1 MNQVFGST
9 TPQTLLCSWKERG
22 GGCLLTIFACFLL
35 LSLGVSTSGL
45 ILPATPQSASHVLEA
60 KAKKESLLH
69 VPASNSPATD
79 KLSQA
84 YAHFVAGLL
93 ARSEGDEERAFTEF
107 FQAVMLDPVNEPL
120 AADVAQYF
128 LSIGK
133 PKLAL
138 QVLTAVSSAGII
150 NPVFKEMEALANLA
164 LGRTN
169 RAITILYTLIRQHPA
184 YLPGYLTLSSIAAS
198 KNDYRLAEKTLRT
211 ASSAFAT
218 NTLNSIQIAEAW
230 VQYGRTVSN
239 RWQIAIQS
247 TKDVLN
253 QIIYTNLD
261 FQTALRLA
269 NLYAAIGQYQTA
281 IDIYTE
287 LLGRPAIPNEYKDLF
302 ILRYLSMH
310 QYVGKQTQLPTAI
323 QQIRQFVGDNPS
335 TLLKL
340 AIVCNESTHPELAAQ
355 LLKEVL
361 GTNPDLEAAYY
372 ELARAKMA
380 MREPNAAIYVLEN
393 ARRKFGATYGTEFL
407 TGIAY
412 TIQED
417 YTNALR
423 FFTSAEIIATTTA
436 NGKTNELLCFYL
448 GSAFERLGN
457 YPQAERYLKIAIQLR
472 PDFHEALN
480 YLGYMWTELG
490 TNLLQAKQLI
500 EQALAIDP
508 NHPPYLDSMGWV
520 LFKLG
525 RPKDALPYLQKAAL
539 LAPFVDP
546 EIYDHLGEVYFSLR
560 QYSKAASA
568 WQRVL
573 QVKDTPQIREKLAR
587 ALKRLKPTKL

>member
-9 TPQTLLCSWKERG
+9 RSQTLLCSWKERG
-22 GGCLLTIFACFLL
+22 WGSLLTIFVCFLL
-35 LSLGVSTSGL
+35 LSWGVSTTGL
-45 ILPATPQSASHVLEA
+45 IRAATPQCASHILDA
-60 KAKKESLLH
+60 KGESLPR
-69 VPASNSPATD
+69 VPGSNKPTTD
-79 KLSQA
+79 RLSQA

-93 ARSEGDEERAFTEF
+93 ARSEGDEDRAFIEF
-107 FQAVMLDPVNEPL
+107 FQAVMLDPINEPL

-128 LSIGK
+128 LCKGK
-133 PKLAL
+133 PKLTL

-164 LGRTN
+164 LGCTN
-169 RAITILYTLIRQHPA
+169 RAIAILNTLIRQHPT
-184 YLPGYLTLSSIAAS
+184 YLPGYLTLTLIAAS
-198 KNDYRLAEKTLRT
+198 KNDYRLAEKTLHT

-218 NTLNSIQIAEAW
+218 NTLNRIQIAEAW
-230 VQYGRTVSN
+230 IQYGRTVSN
-239 RWQIAIQS
+239 RWQVAIQS
-247 TKDVLN
+247 ANDMLD
-253 QIIYTNLD
+253 QITHTNLD
-261 FQTALRLA
+261 FQTTVRLA
-269 NLYAAIGQYQTA
+269 NLYAAMGQYQTA

-287 LLGRPAIPNEYKDLF
+287 LLGRPGIPNEYKDLV
-302 ILRYLSMH
+302 ILRYLSMY
-310 QYVGKQTQLPTAI
+310 QYAGKVTNLPTAI
-323 QQIRQFVGDNPS
+323 QKIRHLVGDNPN
-335 TLLKL
+335 TLLKF
-340 AIVCNESTHPELAAQ
+340 AIVCNESRHPELAAQ
-355 LLKEVL
+355 LLEDVL
-361 GTNPDLEAAYY
+361 GTNPDLETAYY
-372 ELARAKMA
+372 ELARAKLA
-380 MREPNAAIYVLEN
+380 MQEPNAAIYVLEN

-407 TGIAY
+407 TGFAY
-412 TIQED
+412 SIQED

-423 FFTSAEIIATTTA
+423 FFTSAEIIAVTAA
-436 NGKTNELLCFYL
+436 NGRTNELLCFYL

-457 YPQAERYLKIAIQLR
+457 YPQAERYLRLAIDLR
-472 PDFHEALN
+472 PDFDEALN
-480 YLGYMWTELG
+480 YLGYMWAELG

-500 EQALAIDP
+500 ERALAINP

-568 WQRVL
+568 WQQVL

-587 ALKRLKPTKL
+587 ALKRLKPTK